1 MAVCYYWAS
10 VSNTQ
15 GANPWAWKRLLIFE
29 LIVYKGRNFSS
40 LRLIFMFYS
49 KLKFGVF
56 QVVSNHRTITDC
68 FVVFAELL
76 QFERAIT
83 VQVSQVYGIL
93 QCTNTWLLPAS
104 SLCIAQ
110 CRKCSFLMYRN
121 WGSPRNELQQGEHCP
136 LHYIHNLHFQHLT
149 HSIVRSS
156 GDPTAVLPTSEGG
169 YLYQP

>member
-1 MAVCYYWAS
+1 
-10 VSNTQ
+10 
-15 GANPWAWKRLLIFE
+15 
-29 LIVYKGRNFSS
+29 
-40 LRLIFMFYS
+40 MFYS
-49 KLKFGVF
+49 KLMLGVF

-110 CRKCSFLMYRN
+110 CGKCSFLMYRN

-136 LHYIHNLHFQHLT
+136 LHYFHNLQFQHLT
-149 HSIVRSS
+149 HSLARSS
-156 GDPTAVLPTSEGG
+156 GDPTAVLPTPEGG
-169 YLYQP
+169 YPLSAYFLADCFHHIVVMTTETLDLQYREYISSQD